1 MDNNNGCNL
10 CPRNCKTDRSL
21 NAGYCG
27 QGENIKIARAM
38 LHFWEEPCISG
49 KGGSGAVFF
58 SGCSLGCV
66 YCQNYKISKRGF
78 GEEVSVDRLS
88 EIFLELQDAGA
99 ENINLVT
106 PTHFAK
112 KIVESLEKVKQKLNI
127 PVVYNT
133 SGYETLET
141 LSLVKDYVDIYL
153 TDIKY
158 YSQDAAFKYSKDR
171 NYPEI
176 AFRAASE
183 MISQKKL
190 LFDNEGMI
198 KKGVIIRHLVLPGM
212 RKDSIKII
220 EEIKNRFG
228 TDKFVLSLMS
238 QYTPYENIENFPE
251 LDRKITTFEYNSV
264 VDAAVLAGFKYGYMQ
279 DRCSAEKDYTP
290 SFNLEGVKRKEE
302 CKNE

>member
-1 MDNNNGCNL
+1 MDNNKGCNL
-10 CPRNCKTDRSL
+10 CPRKCKTDRSL
-21 NAGYCG
+21 KVGFCG
-27 QGENIKIARAM
+27 QGENIKIARAA

-49 KGGSGAVFF
+49 KRGSGTIFF

-66 YCQNYKISKRGF
+66 YCQNYKISRRCF
-78 GEEVSVDRLS
+78 GEEISMDRLS
-88 EIFLELQDAGA
+88 EIFLELQDVGA

-112 KIVESLEKVKQKLNI
+112 KIVEALEKVKNKLYI

-141 LSLVKDYVDIYL
+141 LRMVKEYVDIYL

-158 YSQDAAFKYSKDR
+158 FSQDVALKYSGEK

-176 AFRAASE
+176 AFKAASE
-183 MISQKKL
+183 MISQKNIV
-190 LFDNEGMI
+190 FDNDGMM
-198 KKGVIIRHLVLPGM
+198 KEGVIIRHLVLPGM
-212 RKDSIKII
+212 RGDSIKII
-220 EEIKNRFG
+220 EEISKRFG
-228 TDKFVLSLMS
+228 TDKFVFSLMS
-238 QYTPYENIENFPE
+238 QYTPYENIEKFPE
-251 LDRKITTFEYNSV
+251 LSRKITTFEYNSV

>member
-1 MDNNNGCNL
+1 MNNNKGCNL
-10 CPRNCKTDRSL
+10 CPRSCKTDRSIKV
-21 NAGYCG
+21 GFCG

-38 LHFWEEPCISG
+38 LHYWEEPCISG
-49 KGGSGAVFF
+49 RGGSGAVFF

-66 YCQNYKISKRGF
+66 YCQNYKISKRSF
-78 GEEVSVDRLS
+78 GEEISTDRLS
-88 EIFLELQDAGA
+88 EIFLELQGAGA

-106 PTHFAK
+106 PTHFAE
-112 KIVESLEKVKQKLNI
+112 KIVVSLERVKSNLHI

-141 LSLVKDYVDIYL
+141 LRLVKDYVDIYL

-158 YSQDAAFKYSKDR
+158 FSQEAALKYSGDKD
-171 NYPEI
+171 YPEI
-176 AFRAASE
+176 AFKAASE
-183 MISQKKL
+183 MISQKNIT
-190 LFDNEGMI
+190 FDNCGML

-212 RKDSIKII
+212 RHDSIKII
-220 EEIKNRFG
+220 EEIKERFG

-238 QYTPYENIENFPE
+238 QYTPYENIEKFPE
-251 LDRKITTFEYNSV
+251 LDRKITSFEYNSV